1 MGGKE
6 RKGKKGKGSGLLTRQ
21 ERTGGLGEDVAFK
34 KGKGSGCFH
43 GDSPFGFVENPGKI
57 NELGPDGRKRGSKAG
72 LRGAV
77 GHCRDQ

>member
-6 RKGKKGKGSGLLTRQ
+6 RKGKGSGLLTRQ

-34 KGKGSGCFH
+34 KGKGSSRFH
-43 GDSPFGFVENPGKI
+43 GNGPLGLVENPGKF

-72 LRGAV
+72 LCGAV